1 MPPRKD
7 IEKEIAKINKE
18 IDQIKWQ
25 LKNEVLTPRQ
35 RDSKLEKLRCFED
48 NKKGPYKTG
57 GRVEGATCE
66 LTEAIGRYG
75 VQVTPTAPGGNMG
88 KRFQRTA

>member
-35 RDSKLEKLRCFED
+35 RDSKLEKLQRL
-48 NKKGPYKTG
+48 KTT
-57 GRVEGATCE
+57 RKDLTKQVEGW
-66 LTEAIGRYG
+66 R
-75 VQVTPTAPGGNMG
+75 VRRVSSQ
-88 KRFQRTA
+88 KQ